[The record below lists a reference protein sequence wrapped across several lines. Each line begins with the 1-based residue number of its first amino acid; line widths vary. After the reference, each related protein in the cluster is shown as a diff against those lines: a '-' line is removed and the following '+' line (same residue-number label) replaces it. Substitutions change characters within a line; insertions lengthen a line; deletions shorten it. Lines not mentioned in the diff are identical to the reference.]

1 MRRRAFIK
9 GIAGS
14 GLAWP
19 FAARAQQPTMPV
31 LGFLNVASPQNYARQ
46 LSAFRKGL
54 EEAGFVDGRNV
65 TIEYDW
71 ADGHNDRL
79 SAMVADLVQ
88 RHVTAIAAT
97 STPAALAAKAATSTI
112 PVVFETAGDPIQ
124 LGLIASLNKPGGNVT
139 GAASLGVEV
148 IAAKG
153 IELLHELIPAAR
165 VVGLLVNTIN
175 SVIAETQERKAL
187 SAASSLGLDVH
198 ILSAGSERDFDTV
211 FAKLDELRATALMIS
226 ADPLFTS
233 HSAQLAALAVRHAI
247 PTIYARREFAAA
259 GGLLS
264 YGSDITDSYH
274 LAGVYTG
281 RVLKGEKPADLP
293 IQQAAKVELII
304 NLKAAKALGVNVP
317 LTILGR
323 ADEVIE

>member
-1 MRRRAFIK
+1 MRRREFITLV
-9 GIAGS
+9 GGAA
-14 GLAWP
+14 AWP
-19 FAARAQQPTMPV
+19 LAARAQQPTIPV
-31 LGFLNVASPQNYARQ
+31 LGFLNVASPQTYARQ

-124 LGLIASLNKPGGNVT
+124 LGLVASLNKPGGNVT

-153 IELLHELIPAAR
+153 LELLHELIPAAR

-175 SVIAETQERKAL
+175 SVIAEPQERKVL

-198 ILSAGSERDFDTV
+198 VLSAGSERDFDAA
-211 FAKLDELRATALMIS
+211 FAKLGELRATALMIS

-264 YGSDITDSYH
+264 YGSDITDSDH

-281 RVLKGEKPADLP
+281 RVLNGEKPADLP
-293 IQQAAKVELII
+293 VQQATKVELII

>member
-1 MRRRAFIK
+1 MRRREFITLV
-9 GIAGS
+9 GGAA
-14 GLAWP
+14 AWP
-19 FAARAQQPTMPV
+19 LAARAQQPTIPV
-31 LGFLNVASPQNYARQ
+31 LGFLNVASPQTYARQ

-65 TIEYDW
+65 TIEFHW
-71 ADGHNDRL
+71 ADDHNDRL
-79 SAMVADLVQ
+79 PAMVADLVQ

-153 IELLHELIPAAR
+153 LELLHELIPAAR

-211 FAKLDELRATALMIS
+211 FAKLGQLRVTALMIS

-264 YGSDITDSYH
+264 YGSDIADSYH

-281 RVLKGEKPADLP
+281 RVLNGEKPADLP
-293 IQQAAKVELII
+293 VQQATKVELII